1 MTSPGRIR
9 ASHTEHLRSRL
20 AKAADLVAQR
30 GWGGLL
36 VTPGTDL
43 TYLTGYDAVPLERIT
58 CLVVRPGHDPFLVV
72 PRLELLAAQ
81 ASPVGEMGIDI
92 VTWDER
98 DDPYRMIAQA
108 LGQDAEYAVDDHMWA
123 TKVFAL
129 RDAFPAGV
137 AHAAGSI
144 LHTLRMYKDTE
155 EIAHLQAAGEAID
168 RVHAAIPELLIP
180 GRTENEIGADIAA
193 LILAEGHSR
202 VDFVIVAAGPNGA
215 SPHHALS
222 DRPIGT
228 GEPIVI
234 DIGGTMPSGYCSDS
248 TRMYSIGSPPSKYL
262 DMYSALQAAQD
273 AAVTA
278 VRPQVTAGD
287 IDKVARDALADAGI
301 AEFFIHRTGH
311 GIGLDTHEEPYIL
324 EGSNQVI
331 EAGMAFSVEP
341 GFYLAGEFGA
351 RIEDI
356 VVCTPDGVQRLNNR
370 PHDLL
375 VVDAR

>member
-1 MTSPGRIR
+1 MTSPSKARS
-9 ASHTEHLRSRL
+9 SHTEHLRSRL
-20 AKAADLVAQR
+20 AKAADLVAER

-43 TYLTGYDAVPLERIT
+43 MYLTGYDAVPLERIT

-81 ASPVGEMGIDI
+81 ASPVKDMGIDI

-98 DDPYRMIAQA
+98 DDPFRMIAQA
-108 LGQDAEYAVDDHMWA
+108 LGHDAQYAVDDHMWA
-123 TKVFAL
+123 TKVFAFQESL
-129 RDAFPAGV
+129 PRGV
-137 AHAAGSI
+137 AHAAGPI
-144 LHTLRMYKDTE
+144 LHTLRMHKDVE
-155 EIAHLQAAGEAID
+155 ELAYLQAAGEAID

-180 GRTENEIGADIAA
+180 GRTEAEIGADIAT
-193 LILAEGHSR
+193 LILAEGHSH

-215 SPHHALS
+215 SPHHAVS
-222 DRPIGT
+222 DRPIGI

-248 TRMYSIGSPPSKYL
+248 TRMYSIGSPSSEFL
-262 DMYSALQAAQD
+262 DMYSVLQCAQES
-273 AAVTA
+273 AVAA
-278 VRPQVTAGD
+278 VRPTVTAGE
-287 IDKVARDALADAGI
+287 IDKVARETLANAGI

-324 EGSNQVI
+324 EGSNQVLDS
-331 EAGMAFSVEP
+331 GMVFSVEP
-341 GFYLAGEFGA
+341 GFYLAGKFGA

-356 VVCTPDGVQRLNNR
+356 VVCTSDGVKRLNNR

-375 VVDAR
+375 VVDA